1 MSEEIRNVVQHLLL
15 EGVEVSV
22 TSVQNMLRDK
32 GIIVQDD
39 QIVLI
44 LKEEGGPL
52 PAYRGL

>member
-15 EGVEVSV
+15 EGLEVSV

-39 QIVLI
+39 QIVPI